1 MFTLRPTRTLAG
13 LLSLLTNLPT
23 MSSSRAPAS
32 SLHPGSILDVALTEY
47 KNDIGKD
54 LLSHPLSIELQQCD
68 SVDGILAILQ
78 QQTNALEQLRDRNR
92 ELTKWVSS
100 SVNILC
106 SISAILS
113 DGVSLVRLRTRFCD
127 Y

>member
-13 LLSLLTNLPT
+13 LLSSLTNFPT
-23 MSSSRAPAS
+23 MSSSQAPAS

-78 QQTNALEQLRDRNR
+78 RQTNALEQLRDRNR

-113 DGVSLVRLRTRFCD
+113 DGVSLVRLRTRVCD